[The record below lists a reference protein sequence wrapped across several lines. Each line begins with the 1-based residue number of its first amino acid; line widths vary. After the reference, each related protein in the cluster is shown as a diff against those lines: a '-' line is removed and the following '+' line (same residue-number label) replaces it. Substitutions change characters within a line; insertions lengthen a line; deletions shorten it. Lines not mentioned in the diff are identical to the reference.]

1 MPRQWH
7 EAFVSLLPKPHEAP
21 TCPGNLRP
29 ISVLPAV
36 SKILARIAAQR
47 IRPLLE
53 QALASQPQYAYLIA
67 RRTTDALDR
76 VYDHCE
82 QARQQVASVRPDPF
96 LHSKRRSSS
105 LRGGLQ
111 LSLDLSRAFDKLP
124 RSKLSQALH
133 RIRAPPDLIQLILYL
148 HQEMILVFRRGDLST
163 ELLTGAGIRQG
174 CGLAPLIWCAYSLLI
189 LEQFETYLHRHQIT
203 AFADDLHLN
212 WIITAPMQFR
222 QACIHIGKILD
233 DLRDFGMS
241 VAFDKT
247 VILLLLGGSSHATA
261 VRGRICRAK
270 AGRQLPVSTANGPVR
285 LPIKREHVY
294 LGVKIGYGSFE
305 RATVAYRIQQS
316 WQAFNR
322 LHRALI
328 CQALLCQFVCV
339 FGQPAFNPS

>member
-1 MPRQWH
+1 MP
-7 EAFVSLLPKPHEAP
+7 AAVSPPKGSAEWTSPGHPLEGSAPADCSSSACGLFTTICARSFAHAAAVARSICLPSAQTPQGSNRTP

-96 LHSKRRSSS
+96 VHSKRRSSS

-148 HQEMILVFRRGDLST
+148 HQEMILVFRRGDLTT

-222 QACIHIGKILD
+222 QACIHIGKN
-233 DLRDFGMS
+233 S
-241 VAFDKT
+241 
-247 VILLLLGGSSHATA
+247 
-261 VRGRICRAK
+261 
-270 AGRQLPVSTANGPVR
+270 
-285 LPIKREHVY
+285 
-294 LGVKIGYGSFE
+294 
-305 RATVAYRIQQS
+305 
-316 WQAFNR
+316 
-322 LHRALI
+322 
-328 CQALLCQFVCV
+328 
-339 FGQPAFNPS
+339 